1 MATSITPP
9 PGMTQDE
16 AVLNMQ
22 RKRRFYNTSNLW
34 GKFITFIN
42 TPQEF

>member
-9 PGMTQDE
+9 PGMTQRE
-16 AVLNMQ
+16 AVLDMQ
-22 RKRRFYNTSNLW
+22 RKRWFSNTATVW
-34 GKFITFIN
+34 GKFVKLIN